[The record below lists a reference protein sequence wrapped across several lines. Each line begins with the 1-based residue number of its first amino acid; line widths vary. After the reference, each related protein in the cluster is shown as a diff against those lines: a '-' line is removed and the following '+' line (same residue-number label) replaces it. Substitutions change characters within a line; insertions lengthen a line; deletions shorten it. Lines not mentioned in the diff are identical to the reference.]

1 MVTYIHVKTG
11 GEIALIRKL
20 FLEYA
25 ESLDFDLDFQ
35 NFEEELRSLPGEYVP
50 PKGCM
55 ILAMDQDDVAGC
67 VAMRPLSPGIC
78 EMKRLYVKPQHR
90 GKNIGRLMAAKIIND
105 ASKCGYERMR
115 LDTVPSMKAAQK
127 LYESMGFKQ
136 IPAYRHNPVS
146 GTMYLELKISDFT
159 HKGTQA

>member
-1 MVTYIHVKTG
+1 MVTFIHVKTE

-20 FLEYA
+20 FMEYA

-35 NFEEELRSLPGEYVP
+35 NFEEELQSLPGEYAS
-50 PKGCM
+50 PKGRM
-55 ILAMDQDDVAGC
+55 ILAMDQNDVAGC
-67 VAMRPLSPGIC
+67 VAMRPLRPGIC

-90 GKNIGRLMAAKIIND
+90 GRNIGRLLAVKIINE

-115 LDTVPSMKAAQK
+115 LDTVPSMQSAQK

-136 IPAYRHNPVS
+136 IPAYRHNPVP
-146 GTMYLELKISDFT
+146 GTMYLELKISDFS
-159 HKGTQA
+159 HKETQT